1 MPRFKGRHL
10 ELSAALTLLSAA
22 CGTQVTLAP
31 PGLPRPSSTACHS
44 RVATVKN
51 PTTGDV
57 NVFVER
63 RIPGGYT
70 NVTKLGTVNAGTTGE
85 FELSVDDGTS
95 LQIEWAPGAGA
106 HAHSELGKV
115 RSRIR
120 CQTPRSGFPE
130 TQFHR

>member
-1 MPRFKGRHL
+1 MPMFVRRCDF
-10 ELSAALTLLSAA
+10 SAALTLVSVA
-22 CGTQVTLAP
+22 CGAQVTLAP
-31 PGLPRPSSTACHS
+31 PGLPQTSSTACPS

-85 FELSVDDGTS
+85 FELSEDDGNS

-106 HAHSELGKV
+106 HDGGELSQV
-115 RSRIR
+115 HSRIR
-120 CQTPRSGFPE
+120 CRTPRNG
-130 TQFHR
+130 RG